1 MLVGIVEKID
11 PMRTVLRTDSTVPV
25 AVPNK
30 AITEMIV
37 SNESRIGR
45 SEVLADFKASVR
57 PVADVCRK
65 VTASS
70 PRGCGCV
77 GLPEHAVHRTLK
89 PKLSSLPCVAGPAAI
104 LHNFQGE
111 ELRL

>member
-45 SEVLADFKASVR
+45 SEVLADFKASTR
-57 PVADVCRK
+57 PIACMCCS
-65 VTASS
+65 VTALSLRNCS
-70 PRGCGCV
+70 YV
-77 GLPEHAVHRTLK
+77 G
-89 PKLSSLPCVAGPAAI
+89 
-104 LHNFQGE
+104 
-111 ELRL
+111 